1 VLFSAAITPRGRERR
16 NENGSMTAND
26 GSTTQPAAGSAPPR
40 PRDPRRST
48 GKPPLWPY
56 LAIILGLAAFIGL
69 IAHFAAPPPAPDRSA
84 EPAPTALPR
93 PPIALAPPPA
103 PPSMLEGVD
112 LRTQDPATLA
122 RQARKLA
129 ASGEHALA
137 IPLEHWA
144 VVGGHKGKYDLACD
158 YARDGQVDAAIYWL
172 ESAVDEGVDASWA
185 EKDSDLLAVRGDP
198 RWRTLRTFLGEA
210 ARYWA
215 ASGLKVTRVVVPK
228 GYTPGRPIPVVVGLH
243 GMGSVPDAFAG
254 EGYQDFADALSVA
267 FVSASGTIPNGP
279 ASFHWAE
286 SVASDEA
293 RLDDALKEA
302 SDRVTIDR
310 GKIVLIGFSQGAQMA
325 ALIAANHPE
334 KYAGAIIMSP
344 GTQRD
349 LTLED
354 LVAAPALAQRRFV
367 IVVGAGEHPG
377 TVGIA
382 VSDARFL
389 RGARADVFYR
399 AYEGV
404 KTHSFPPDF
413 GSALPRWIQYILG
426 TGPKPQDG
434 EAQ

>member
-1 VLFSAAITPRGRERR
+1 
-16 NENGSMTAND
+16 MTAND
-26 GSTTQPAAGSAPPR
+26 GSPTTPPAKSAPPR

-56 LAIILGLAAFIGL
+56 LAIIAGLASFIAL
-69 IAHFAAPPPAPDRSA
+69 IAHFAAPPPVSDRSA

-93 PPIALAPPPA
+93 PPIVLAPPPA
-103 PPSMLEGVD
+103 PPSTLEGVD
-112 LRTQDPATLA
+112 LRAQDPAFLA
-122 RQARKLA
+122 YQARKLA
-129 ASGEHALA
+129 DSGEYAKA

-144 VVGGHKGKYDLACD
+144 VAGGHRGKYNLACY
-158 YARDGQVDAAIYWL
+158 YARVGQIDASIYWL
-172 ESAVDEGVDASWA
+172 ESAADEGVDPIWA
-185 EKDSDLLAVRGDP
+185 EQDSDLLPVRGDP

-210 ARYWA
+210 GRYWA
-215 ASGLKVTRVVVPK
+215 ASGVKVTKVVVPK
-228 GYTPGRPIPVVVGLH
+228 GYTLGRPIPVIVGLH
-243 GMGSVPDAFAG
+243 GMGSVPGDLAG
-254 EGYQDFADALSVA
+254 ERFQATADALSVA

-286 SVASDEA
+286 SVDPDGA

-302 SDRVTIDR
+302 SDRVTIDP
-310 GKIVLIGFSQGAQMA
+310 GKIILIGFSQGAQMA
-325 ALIAANHPE
+325 ALIAANHPT
-334 KYAGAIIMSP
+334 KYAGAIVMSP
-344 GTQRD
+344 GTQND
-349 LTLED
+349 LTMDD

-377 TVGIA
+377 TVSTA
-382 VSDARFL
+382 VGDARAL

-413 GSALPRWIQYILG
+413 SSALPRWIQYILG

-434 EAQ
+434 ESQ